1 MEHARSRRNRFILSV
16 LILAAANA
24 VVWSFIAGAGS
35 APARIAFLEVGQGDS
50 ALVEFPNG
58 GSTAQLL
65 VDGGPPNGAAL
76 RELGKLLPPHDRY
89 LDLVVMT
96 HPQEDHF
103 GGLIELARR
112 YDIGAFLWSGREGT
126 TDSYRELMRTLE
138 ARGVRKIMVGAGDRV
153 RIGSDKVLVLAPT
166 RELLSTRDLNE
177 TSVVL
182 ETVLEGVRALFT
194 GDAGKEMEAVLTRE
208 GVGPV
213 DILKVG
219 HHGSRFSSSE
229 SFLAALEPALAIIP
243 VGKNSYGHP
252 TSEVLGRL
260 VRIGASVFRTDE
272 RGTIEVLP
280 RDGALSLRPAR

>member
-1 MEHARSRRNRFILSV
+1 MEHTRSRRNRFILSA
-16 LILAAANA
+16 LTLAAANV
-24 VVWSFIAGAGS
+24 VVWSFIVGAGS
-35 APARIAFLEVGQGDS
+35 VPARIAFLEVGQGDS
-50 ALVEFPNG
+50 GLVEFPNG
-58 GSTAQLL
+58 GAAVQLL

-126 TDSYRELMRTLE
+126 TDSYRELMQTLE
-138 ARGVRKIMVGAGDRV
+138 DRGVRKIVVGAGDRIT
-153 RIGSDKVLVLAPT
+153 IGNGKIAVLAPT
-166 RELLSTRDLNE
+166 SELLSARDLNE

-182 ETVLEGVRALFT
+182 KIVFEGVRALFT
-194 GDAGKEMEAVLTRE
+194 GDAGKEAETVLIRAHA
-208 GVGPV
+208 GPV

-229 SFLAALEPALAIIP
+229 QFLAALEPALAVIQ

-252 TSEVLGRL
+252 TRDALERL
-260 VRIGASVFRTDE
+260 LRIGATVFRTDE
-272 RGTIEVLP
+272 RGTIEIHPVG
-280 RDGALSLRPAR
+280 GAVRISSVR